1 MAQLLTPNYDK
12 LVPNFGLLGTGFQQG
27 QQISESMANR
37 QALNQKAQAAS
48 QLAGTQKRAQ
58 GGDPQALQD
67 VAGTEFGADLQAY
80 NAATTE
86 EERAEDLRENEEL
99 TRTSLNALSIDDS
112 VERRLFLER
121 KRAKYIQDGRDTSN
135 IDGALKLDDAALGQ
149 ALTMQA
155 QRGQSIADQFERQF
169 PSTEAPTS
177 LQKNL
182 VAAGF
187 VPGTP
192 EFQSEVTKSLS
203 KSGTTINVGQD
214 GNQAF
219 AKELAKGQAKQVT
232 LIGEQADA
240 AIDSNQSLSV
250 LENIDIETGGL
261 EPAKLALAKYASA
274 FGLDGTKIANVAG
287 GEAFNAEAERL
298 VLSVKASQKGPQTEG
313 DQVTIRQTVASLGNT
328 KAGNQFIIDSARAL
342 NNRRIGRKD
351 FYDKFLESTGG
362 RFRNDD
368 GVNADAS
375 WSEFKRN
382 TPMVSAKQRTP
393 EGLPVFYYKFE
404 EAVRDANP
412 DASRGEILEAW
423 RSAERGAK

>member
-1 MAQLLTPNYDK
+1 MAQLVTANPDS
-12 LVPNFGLLGTGFQQG
+12 LVPNFSLFGTGFQQG
-27 QQISESMANR
+27 QQISDSMANR
-37 QALNQKAQAAS
+37 QALNQQAQAAS
-48 QLAGTQKRAQ
+48 QLAGTQARAQ

-67 VAGTEFGADLQAY
+67 VAGTEFGARLNEIKQSAS
-80 NAATTE
+80 
-86 EERAEDLRENEEL
+86 EDEFNETLRENDSL
-99 TRTSLNALSIDDS
+99 TGVALDALLIKDP

-121 KRAKYIQDGRDTSN
+121 KADQFDKDGFDTTN
-135 IDGALKLDDAALGQ
+135 IRGALSKDDKGLLQ
-149 ALTMQA
+149 SINMQA
-155 QRGQSIADQFERQF
+155 QQGRSISERVKQQF
-169 PSTEAPTS
+169 PDAQTPTS

-182 VAAGF
+182 IAAGF
-187 VPGTP
+187 VPGTIK
-192 EFQSEVTKSLS
+192 FQEEVTKSLNNT
-203 KSGTTINVGQD
+203 GTTINVGQD

-250 LENIDIETGGL
+250 LENIDIQTGGL

-368 GVNADAS
+368 GVNADAA

-412 DASRGEILEAW
+412 DATRGEILEAW
-423 RSAERGAK
+423 RASEKGAK